1 VFALDETAWPRPE
14 AKTLEGRGFVHS
26 ATPSVDG
33 AGIVVGHSYS
43 MLAWVE
49 ESRSS
54 WALPVSS
61 RRVAV
66 DQTATEVGVA
76 QVKRLCKERSG
87 SGGALDVIVAD
98 GQYGNHRFLGPLKT
112 KPCGVLARMRCDRV
126 LYGEPGPYSGR
137 GRPRVHG
144 ARFGFKEPETWP
156 EPAQHV
162 RLEEER
168 FGEVDLRLWEGLH
181 AKQDAETTFS
191 VVRAQTHCQ
200 KDGRAAKP
208 LWLAWQE
215 PFEASASA
223 GKRLMAGRPALALL
237 TEAPVD

>member
-1 VFALDETAWPRPE
+1 M
-14 AKTLEGRGFVHS
+14 
-26 ATPSVDG
+26 
-33 AGIVVGHSYS
+33 VGHSYS